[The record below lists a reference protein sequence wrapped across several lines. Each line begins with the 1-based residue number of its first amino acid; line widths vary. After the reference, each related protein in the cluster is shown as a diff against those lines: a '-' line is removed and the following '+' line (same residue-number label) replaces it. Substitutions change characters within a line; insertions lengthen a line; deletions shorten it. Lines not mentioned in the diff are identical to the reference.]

1 MAITNNIPQFDL
13 SKTNLGEA
21 PVDGF
26 KANTLV
32 KSEEVNKAIYDCS
45 LSITALIKALNNTY
59 GGFAAGVIDSSKSVD
74 DIANTLSLI
83 LGLGVED
90 ATIENSNGEQKVNAY
105 RLKYNGMPLLLDNI
119 NGYGFESFLIQR
131 KNFVCA
137 TLDTFNKHFINRLIP
152 ITAFYLVENG
162 VDMMVKNIDGKEI
175 RFVASGGDIYPMYKS
190 LIKVKDGNQYQY
202 WFNGRI
208 INGNTWVNTILLRGD
223 DNGYID
229 NNDWESC
236 IIPCPLTGDPVP
248 GHIYIVGMDPS
259 IMDNGKM

>member
-1 MAITNNIPQFDL
+1 MAITNKIPQFDK

-21 PVDGF
+21 PADGF

-59 GGFAAGVIDSSKSVD
+59 GEFAASNRQIDSSQSVD
-74 DIANTLSLI
+74 EIANTLSLI
-83 LGLGVED
+83 LGLGVEN
-90 ATIENSNGEQKVNAY
+90 AKIENVNGEQKVNAY
-105 RLKYNGMPLLLDNI
+105 RLKYSGMPLSLDTI

-137 TLDTFNKHFINRLIP
+137 TLKTFNDHFINRIIP
-152 ITAFYLVENG
+152 ITAFYLVEKDVNIR
-162 VDMMVKNIDGKEI
+162 VKNIDNKEI
-175 RFVASGGDIYPMYKS
+175 SFIASQGDIYPMYKS
-190 LIKVKDGNQYQY
+190 LIKVKNGDQYQY
-202 WFNGRI
+202 WFNARL
-208 INGNTWVNTILLRGD
+208 INNSTWVNTILLRGD
-223 DNGYID
+223 DNGTLD

-236 IIPCPLTGDPVP
+236 IIPCPLTA
-248 GHIYIVGMDPS
+248 GHIYIVGIDPS